1 MRLFLVAF
9 VAIACRAGDGKFTS
23 ELWADIHPIYTQTLD
38 HPFLKGLI
46 DGTLPRSRF
55 QYYLVQDAQY
65 LRVFGQ
71 TLSLLAAKA
80 PRGEWAIT
88 LNRHAVD
95 SIQEEQQLHASI
107 LRSYGVSM
115 EAARA
120 APMAPVN
127 YAYTNHLMV
136 TAIGQRFAYG
146 LAAVLP
152 CYWIYLEVG
161 KELKKKGSK
170 NPEYQRWIDQY
181 SSDEYGKSVQEV
193 LAMMDAEGA
202 RLDPE
207 ALRAMKNLFRT
218 SSRYEWMF
226 WDMAW
231 REEKWLP

>member
-1 MRLFLVAF
+1 MRLLLVAF
-9 VAIACRAGDGKFTS
+9 VAIACRAGEAKFTS
-23 ELWADIHPIYTQTLD
+23 ELWADIQPIYTKTLD
-38 HPFLKGLI
+38 HPFLKGLT
-46 DGTLPRSRF
+46 DGSLPRSQF
-55 QYYLVQDAQY
+55 QYYLIQDAQY

-80 PRGEWAIT
+80 PLAEWAIT

-95 SIQEEQQLHASI
+95 TIQEEQQLHASI
-107 LRSYGVSM
+107 LRLYGVSM
-115 EAARA
+115 EAVRT

-127 YAYTNHLMV
+127 YSYTNHLMV
-136 TAIGQRFAYG
+136 TAIRQPFAYG

-181 SSDEYGKSVQEV
+181 SGEGYGKSVQEV

-202 RLDPE
+202 GLDLP
-207 ALRAMKNLFRT
+207 ARRAMKNLFRT
-218 SSRYEWMF
+218 SARYEWMF

-231 REEKWLP
+231 REEEWLP